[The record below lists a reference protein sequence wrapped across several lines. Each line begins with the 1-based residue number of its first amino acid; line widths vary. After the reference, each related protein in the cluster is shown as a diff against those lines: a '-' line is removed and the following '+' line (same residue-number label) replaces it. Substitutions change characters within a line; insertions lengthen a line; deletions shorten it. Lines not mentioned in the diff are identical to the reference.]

1 MDDLSRALRQVLHRK
16 QQEMRTLENQLVVLR
31 ALIDVAEEP
40 ETVDPTQP
48 IPPQRAAASAPP
60 AKIVKR
66 FP

>member
-1 MDDLSRALRQVLHRK
+1 MDDLSRALRQVLQRK
-16 QQEMRTLENQLVVLR
+16 QQEMKTLENQLVVLHT
-31 ALIDVAEEP
+31 LIDMAEEP

-48 IPPQRAAASAPP
+48 MPPQRAAAPQP